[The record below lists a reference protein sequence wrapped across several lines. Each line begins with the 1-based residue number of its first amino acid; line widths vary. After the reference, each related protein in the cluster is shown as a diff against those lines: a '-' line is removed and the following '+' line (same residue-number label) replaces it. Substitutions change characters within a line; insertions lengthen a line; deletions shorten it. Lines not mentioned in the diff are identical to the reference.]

1 MNLIKFL
8 LISFVLFVFFLLIK
22 HYNNLENYK
31 NNKDDNKIPI
41 IEADNK
47 PYKILPPPEDL
58 NNPLQNSCSL
68 NDEC

>member
-8 LISFVLFVFFLLIK
+8 LISFVLFGFFFLIK

-31 NNKDDNKIPI
+31 NNKDENKIPI

-47 PYKILPPPEDL
+47 PFKILPPPEDHDD
-58 NNPLQNSCSL
+58 PLQNSCSL

>member
-1 MNLIKFL
+1 MNIIKFL
-8 LISFVLFVFFLLIK
+8 LIIFVFAAFFFLIK
-22 HYNNLENYK
+22 HYNDLENYSPNK
-31 NNKDDNKIPI
+31 NENKIPI

-58 NNPLQNSCSL
+58 DDPLQNSCSL

>member
-1 MNLIKFL
+1 MNIVKLL
-8 LISFVLFVFFLLIK
+8 LILFVLLGFFLLIK
-22 HYNNLENYK
+22 HYNDLESYNY
-31 NNKDDNKIPI
+31 NKDENKIPI

-58 NNPLQNSCSL
+58 DDPLQHSCSL

>member
-8 LISFVLFVFFLLIK
+8 LISFVLFGFFFLIK

-58 NNPLQNSCSL
+58 NNPLQNSFSL

>member
-8 LISFVLFVFFLLIK
+8 LISFVLFGFFFLIK

-58 NNPLQNSCSL
+58 DNPLQNSCSL

>member
-1 MNLIKFL
+1 MNIIKFL
-8 LISFVLFVFFLLIK
+8 LIIFVFAAFSFLIK
-22 HYNNLENYK
+22 HYNDLENYSPNK
-31 NNKDDNKIPI
+31 NENKIPI

-58 NNPLQNSCSL
+58 DDPLQNSCSL